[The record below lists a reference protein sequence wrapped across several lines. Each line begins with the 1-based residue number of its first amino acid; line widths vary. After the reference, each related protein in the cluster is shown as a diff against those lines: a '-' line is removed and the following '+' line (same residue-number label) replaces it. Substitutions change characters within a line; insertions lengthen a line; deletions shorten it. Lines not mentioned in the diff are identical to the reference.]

1 VSGEDEHRVSNET
14 GVTSVGGVQFDRR
27 SMRGIEQTRSG
38 STPWLKLLIG
48 IHSTSI
54 SCENAVQ
61 RPKFEVTLGR
71 SHTSISRIM
80 NLI

>member
-38 STPWLKLLIG
+38 STP
-48 IHSTSI
+48 
-54 SCENAVQ
+54 
-61 RPKFEVTLGR
+61 
-71 SHTSISRIM
+71 
-80 NLI
+80 